1 VQFKKIVKML
11 CPILILKM
19 KTMKKVLFCIAI
31 AAISHSAS
39 GQNDSTSAVSQYQS
53 NKSYDSDYGKTSF
66 WTIAINPS
74 MPIGNFNKYS
84 SFGLGGYLGWE
95 YKTSKSFGITL
106 NAGYI
111 DYFGK
116 NTNGIKYS
124 DFNYIPLL
132 AGLKFY
138 FGGSSFY
145 LHPEAGAG
153 FGVSGLGTSFW
164 YGAGLGDKLS
174 KTIDLELKYVGWHQN
189 LINSTYNNNGGYGS
203 TGNTGGS
210 GGSGGGG
217 GYGGHYSTIDLKL
230 GFSL

>member
-1 VQFKKIVKML
+1 
-11 CPILILKM
+11 M
-19 KTMKKVLFCIAI
+19 KTMKKVLVFIAI
-31 AAISHSAS
+31 AAISYSAS
-39 GQNDSTSAVSQYQS
+39 AQNDSTSQEVPYQS
-53 NKSYDSDYGKTSF
+53 NKSYSSNYGKPSF

-74 MPIGNFNKYS
+74 MPIGHFNTYS

-95 YKTSKSFGITL
+95 YKTSRSFGITL

-124 DFNYIPLL
+124 DFSYIPLL
-132 AGLKFY
+132 AGAKFY
-138 FGGSSFY
+138 FGGGSFY
-145 LHPEAGAG
+145 FHPEAGAG
-153 FGVSGLGTSFW
+153 FGTSDLGTSFW

-189 LINSTYNNNGGYGS
+189 LINSSSSGGTY
-203 TGNTGGS
+203 GNTGGS
-210 GGSGGGG
+210 GGNGG

-230 GFSL
+230 AFTL

>member
-1 VQFKKIVKML
+1 
-11 CPILILKM
+11 M
-19 KTMKKVLFCIAI
+19 KTMKKVLFFLAI
-31 AAISHSAS
+31 AAISYSAS
-39 GQNDSTSAVSQYQS
+39 AQIDSTSPTNQYQS
-53 NKSYDSDYGKTSF
+53 DKSYGSDYGKTSF

-74 MPIGNFNKYS
+74 MPIGNFNTYS

-95 YKTSKSFGITL
+95 YKTSRSLGITL

-116 NTNGIKYS
+116 NTNGIKYA

-138 FGGSSFY
+138 FGGGSFY

-153 FGVSGLGTSFW
+153 FGTSGLGTSFW
-164 YGAGLGDKLS
+164 YGAGLGDRLS

-189 LINSTYNNNGGYGS
+189 LINNTTSGGGYNS
-203 TGNTGGS
+203 GGS
-210 GGSGGGG
+210 GGSGGTGG

-230 GFSL
+230 GFTL

>member
-1 VQFKKIVKML
+1 
-11 CPILILKM
+11 
-19 KTMKKVLFCIAI
+19 MKKVLVCIAI
-31 AAISHSAS
+31 AAISYSAS
-39 GQNDSTSAVSQYQS
+39 AQNDSTSQEVPYQS
-53 NKSYDSDYGKTSF
+53 NKPSGSNYGKTSF

-74 MPIGNFNKYS
+74 MPIGHFNTYS
-84 SFGLGGYLGWE
+84 GFGLGGYLGWE
-95 YKTSKSFGITL
+95 YKTSGSFGITL

-132 AGLKFY
+132 AGVKFY
-138 FGGSSFY
+138 FGGGNFY

-153 FGVSGLGTSFW
+153 FGTSGLGTSFW
-164 YGAGLGDKLS
+164 YGAGLGDRLS

-189 LINSTYNNNGGYGS
+189 LISNGSGGSTY
-203 TGNTGGS
+203 GNTGGS
-210 GGSGGGG
+210 GGNGGGTGGG

-230 GFSL
+230 AFTL

>member
-1 VQFKKIVKML
+1 
-11 CPILILKM
+11 M
-19 KTMKKVLFCIAI
+19 KTMKKVLFCLAI
-31 AAISHSAS
+31 AAISYSAS
-39 GQNDSTSAVSQYQS
+39 AQIDSTSPTNQYQS
-53 NKSYDSDYGKTSF
+53 DKSYGSDYGKTSF

-74 MPIGNFNKYS
+74 MPIGNFNTYS

-95 YKTSKSFGITL
+95 YKTSRSLGITL

-116 NTNGIKYS
+116 NTNGIKYA

-138 FGGSSFY
+138 FGGGSFY
-145 LHPEAGAG
+145 LHPEVGAG
-153 FGVSGLGTSFW
+153 FGTSGLGTSFW
-164 YGAGLGDKLS
+164 YGAGLGDRLS

-189 LINSTYNNNGGYGS
+189 LVNNGSGGTYGS
-203 TGNTGGS
+203 SGGS
-210 GGSGGGG
+210 GGNGGGGG

-230 GFSL
+230 GFTL